1 MRLTLSAGETEKP
14 PAGPEPRWEKRFPGR
29 FAYELKALIDAG
41 VEPDIDHEA
50 LAAGRLVL
58 TFYWPLDAERTLR
71 LQAVFPDS
79 YPHFRPQV
87 YLLSGLDPAPTR
99 HRSPMEGNLCL
110 LGRDT
115 GQWRTSWSL
124 CKLLQE
130 QLGPALDGG
139 GEEDPQ
145 GEPAEYWWNALN
157 RSGSYCLV
165 DSSWDLGDVTQ
176 GSLLVRY
183 AWASGDEQTPH
194 EESGIPVIR
203 AVVEE
208 IRDADGSVLHRWTSI
223 LPVDLKSSDH
233 AVEIPWVLT
242 DETVFPQPQMGAQIR
257 AMREVFAPLA
267 KPQLHSY
274 RPGYQFELFA
284 LAYPSELAL
293 GQMGLGWT
301 FIFTHGHIQA
311 FKAPEKRKGTKKT
324 AHLTV
329 IPALRAGA
337 DDLGR
342 RVPAVAALK
351 DKRVVVVGAGAV
363 GAPVAVDL
371 ARNGCATLDIIEHDI
386 VEPGNSVRWPLGTSA
401 WARNKAFAL
410 RDFLIREYPGTQVN
424 AHPHFL
430 GFAGQDGQ
438 QRDDDLLDALLAEA
452 NLVVDGSA
460 SHGVTML
467 LASRCHE
474 AGVPFVSL
482 FATPTLEGGA
492 VVRHAGD
499 GGCPNCLEHA
509 WHDKSI
515 EPPPGRGA
523 GEGDLIQPPGCSERT
538 FLGADFDLRELSL
551 QAVRLVVETLGGET
565 KTGSEVQTL
574 SFADENGRHCPP
586 RWRVDDLPKHP
597 KCTC

>member
-1 MRLTLSAGETEKP
+1 MGAGETDKP
-14 PAGPEPRWEKRFPGR
+14 QAGPVPRWEKRFPGR
-29 FAYELKALIDAG
+29 FAYELKALNDAG
-41 VEPDIDHEA
+41 VGPEIDDEA
-50 LAAGRLVL
+50 LAVGQLVL
-58 TFYWPLDAERTLR
+58 TFSWSLDAERTLR

-87 YLLSGLDPAPTR
+87 YLLSGLDPVPTR
-99 HRSPMEGNLCL
+99 HRSPIEGNLCL

-139 GEEDPQ
+139 DEEDPQ
-145 GEPAEYWWNALN
+145 GEPAEYWWNALG
-157 RSGSYCLV
+157 RSGSYCLI
-165 DSSWDLGDVTQ
+165 DSSWDLGDATQ

-183 AWASGDEQTPH
+183 VWASGNDQAPNG
-194 EESGIPVIR
+194 ESDIPVVR

-233 AVEIPWVLT
+233 VVEIPWVRSE
-242 DETVFPQPQMGAQIR
+242 DTVFPEPDLGAQIR
-257 AMREVFAPLA
+257 AMRDALASLA

-274 RPGYQFELFA
+274 RPGHQFELFA
-284 LAYPSELAL
+284 IAYPSELAF
-293 GQMGLGWT
+293 GQTGLGWT

-311 FKAPEKRKGTKKT
+311 FKVPEKRKGTKKS

-363 GAPVAVDL
+363 GAPVAIEL
-371 ARNGCATLDIIEHDI
+371 ARNRCATLDIIEHDI
-386 VEPGNSVRWPLGTSA
+386 VEPGNTVRWPLGASA
-401 WARNKAFAL
+401 WAKNKAFAL
-410 RDFLIREYPGTQVN
+410 RDFLESEYPGTQVS
-424 AHPHFL
+424 AHPSFL

-438 QRDDDLLDALLAEA
+438 QRDDDLLDELLPKAD
-452 NLVVDGSA
+452 LVVDGSA

-467 LASRCHE
+467 LASRCRE
-474 AGVPFVSL
+474 AGVPLVSL
-482 FATPTLEGGA
+482 SATPTLEGGA
-492 VVRHAGD
+492 VVRHAEG

-509 WHDKSI
+509 WHDKNI
-515 EPPPGRGA
+515 EPPPGRGE
-523 GEGDLIQPPGCSERT
+523 GEDDLIQPPGCSERT
-538 FLGADFDLRELSL
+538 FVGADFDLQELSL
-551 QAVRLVVETLGGET
+551 QAVRLVVETLGGEE
-565 KTGSEVQTL
+565 KVSSEVQTL
-574 SFADENGRHCPP
+574 GFVDEDGKRCPP